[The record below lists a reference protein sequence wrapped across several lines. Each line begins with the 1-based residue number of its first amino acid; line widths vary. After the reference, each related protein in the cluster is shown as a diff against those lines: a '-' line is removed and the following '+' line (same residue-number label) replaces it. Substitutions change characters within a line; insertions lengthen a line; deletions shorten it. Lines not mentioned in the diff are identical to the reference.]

1 MKSVNYAKGSPS
13 AKRRDS
19 QSEWLP
25 FQGRILEQ
33 LAELQRKVDESLEQG
48 RQNGEEIRML
58 RKELGL
64 DGPHGRIP
72 LVEAA
77 VQTLLERVST
87 LERLR
92 IESDGKKKL
101 VTGALAL
108 LSGGAGGA
116 LIALIGR
123 LLWAR

>member
-1 MKSVNYAKGSPS
+1 MSYAKESQG
-13 AKRRDS
+13 AKRRES
-19 QSEWLP
+19 QATWMPL
-25 FQGRILEQ
+25 QGRILEQ
-33 LAELQRKVDESLEQG
+33 LVELQRKVDESLEQG

-72 LVEAA
+72 LVETA
-77 VQTLLERVST
+77 VQTLLDRVST

-92 IESDGKKKL
+92 IENDGKKKL

-116 LIALIGR
+116 LIALLGR
-123 LLWAR
+123 LLGPR